1 MLEAAAGG
9 VNARLSTP
17 DRVCRTRQWPEG
29 GAGLGSD
36 DYERRWPAAT
46 VGRLSILNA
55 ALGRCRAA
63 CCAGAAA
70 PARSRDER
78 LAARTH
84 PLHRSRGRAA
94 HGDGLAPRARPVE
107 PQAPRADT
115 GCRPRRPLPPPPP
128 APDPAALAPPGPP
141 RTPILK

>member
-29 GAGLGSD
+29 GAGLGSV

-46 VGRLSILNA
+46 VGRRSILNA

-78 LAARTH
+78 LADRTH
-84 PLHRSRGRAA
+84 RLQRSRGRAA
-94 HGDGLAPRARPVE
+94 EGDGLDLGDRLVE
-107 PQAPRADT
+107 PQADRKST
-115 GCRPRRPLPPPPP
+115 RMNSSH
-128 APDPAALAPPGPP
+128 
-141 RTPILK
+141 

>member
-46 VGRLSILNA
+46 VGRRSILNA

-78 LAARTH
+78 LADRTH
-84 PLHRSRGRAA
+84 RLQRSRGRAA
-94 HGDGLAPRARPVE
+94 EGRSEEHTSELQSLLRSSYAVFCLKKKTEHTSE
-107 PQAPRADT
+107 PQT
-115 GCRPRRPLPPPPP
+115 NT
-128 APDPAALAPPGPP
+128 
-141 RTPILK
+141 RT

>member
-46 VGRLSILNA
+46 VGRRSILNA

-70 PARSRDER
+70 PARH
-78 LAARTH
+78 AAR
-84 PLHRSRGRAA
+84 HRSEEHTSELQSLMRISYAVFC
-94 HGDGLAPRARPVE
+94 LKKKKQKVNI
-107 PQAPRADT
+107 QDT
-115 GCRPRRPLPPPPP
+115 KQHEYP
-128 APDPAALAPPGPP
+128 
-141 RTPILK
+141 K